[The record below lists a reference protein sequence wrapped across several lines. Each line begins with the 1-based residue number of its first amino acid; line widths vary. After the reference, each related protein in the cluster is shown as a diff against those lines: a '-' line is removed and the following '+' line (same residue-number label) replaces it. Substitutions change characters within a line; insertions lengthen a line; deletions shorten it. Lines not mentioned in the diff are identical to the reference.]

1 VSPSAATG
9 NTDTKWYWGLT
20 TRNIYRFVPRRA
32 GTTYG
37 QHTVNEGILLKS
49 HLEAIA
55 WYHELVLFADEVEGD
70 EEF

>member
-1 VSPSAATG
+1 
-9 NTDTKWYWGLT
+9 
-20 TRNIYRFVPRRA
+20 
-32 GTTYG
+32 
-37 QHTVNEGILLKS
+37 VNEGILLKS